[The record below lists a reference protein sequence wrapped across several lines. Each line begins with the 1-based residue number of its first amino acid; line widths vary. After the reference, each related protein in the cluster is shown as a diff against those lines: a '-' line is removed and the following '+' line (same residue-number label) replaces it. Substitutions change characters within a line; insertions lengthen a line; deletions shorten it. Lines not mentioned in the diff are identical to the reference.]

1 MVKMENYPV
10 GGVYLL
16 KIKLEKKKE
25 IKVGALGKITFAPGY
40 YFYAGTAQRNLEAR
54 IKRHYSSQ
62 KKFHWHIDYLLAE
75 AELEKDFVF
84 KLPGEG
90 ECFLAEILKNQGGK
104 TPAAGFGASDCSC
117 GSHLIYFPLKTG
129 EKIVE
134 NLIDAR
140 DLGVEF
146 SNFKE

>member
-1 MVKMENYPV
+1 MQNYPE

-16 KIKLEKKKE
+16 KIKLEQEKE
-25 IKVGALGKITFAPGY
+25 IRVGALGKITFAPGY

-75 AELEKDFVF
+75 AELLRDFVF
-84 KLPGEG
+84 ELPGEG
-90 ECFLAEILKNQGGK
+90 ECFLAETLINQGGK

-117 GSHLIYFPLKTG
+117 ESHLIYFPLKIG
-129 EKIVE
+129 KKIVE
-134 NLIDAR
+134 NLINDR
-140 DLGVEF
+140 DLRSEF
-146 SNFKE
+146 SGFKEIT